1 MAAAIT
7 TASGVATDAGR
18 RRTLNEDAAL
28 ASWPCFLVADGMGG
42 HDAGDVAAATA
53 LAAFQRFAS
62 REWVSVDDARGAID
76 AARSCLESFSRAQ
89 KAGAGTTLSGVIATE
104 VDGAGYWLALNVGDS
119 RTYRLQDGIL
129 TQLTVDHSLVQE
141 LIDAGALTEEAAR
154 GDHRRNV
161 VTRALGAGASGETDV
176 WMLPAERGDR
186 ILVCTDG
193 LTEELTAER
202 IAALLNAET
211 DPRTAAAQLVRE
223 AVQQGGRDNITA
235 IVVDALDV
243 LRGARPDQAETDTL
257 DRAAYEYATVPGP
270 GAARRQG

>member
-1 MAAAIT
+1 MGAAIT

-18 RRTLNEDAAL
+18 RRALNEDAAL

-62 REWVSVDDARGAID
+62 REWVSVDDARGAVD
-76 AARSCLESFSRAQ
+76 AARSCLASFSRAQ
-89 KAGAGTTLSGVIATE
+89 KAGAGTTLSGVIVTE

-119 RTYRLQDGIL
+119 RTYRLQAETL

-141 LIDAGALTEEAAR
+141 LIDAGALSEEAAR
-154 GDHRRNV
+154 ADRRRNV
-161 VTRALGAGASGETDV
+161 VTRALGAGGAGETDV
-176 WMLPAERGDR
+176 WMLPAARGDR

-202 IAALLNAET
+202 IATVLNAEP
-211 DPRTAAAQLVRE
+211 DPRAAAARLVRE
-223 AVQQGGRDNITA
+223 AVQQGGRDNITVV
-235 IVVDALDV
+235 VVDALDV
-243 LRGARPDQAETDTL
+243 ARGGLPDDVDADTVDRGAWEH
-257 DRAAYEYATVPGP
+257 ATAPRTGIA
-270 GAARRQG
+270 GSSS